1 MVHFFTF
8 RYIYS
13 AKTTPYKMVKNPA
26 SAMLVRC
33 DYQQR
38 GACAACEWWEV
49 RGRQVAIR
57 PELAAD
63 TAIRQLAGDVIP
75 GRVSQPF
82 VASSKFSVPHP
93 LVPFMCIIFCECVRL
108 VADRPAALTLTC
120 SKVNTCP
127 RRTSGRAAPLHVV
140 LRARA
145 LFRTRNHI

>member
-1 MVHFFTF
+1 
-8 RYIYS
+8 
-13 AKTTPYKMVKNPA
+13 
-26 SAMLVRC
+26 MLVRC

-120 SKVNTCP
+120 SKVNTYLP
-127 RRTSGRAAPLHVV
+127 KTDVWTRRAASRGPSGSRV
-140 LRARA
+140 LLNSQSHLIIDGVLWLLICAVSTCIA
-145 LFRTRNHI
+145 TIS